1 MGQAMT
7 DKRIAVIG
15 AGIGGLACALALQA
29 RGIAATI
36 YEQTPEL
43 TEIGAAIALSANGT
57 RELQRLGCL
66 PALEARSC
74 EPTELIWRGWRNQD
88 RVAAHPVRKDHAY
101 RNTFGAPYLGIHRA
115 DLQKAMHA
123 QLTGEMVRLDHRLTE
138 LRETEQGIRLDFS
151 HQDSVFADLVIGAD
165 GIKSRVRDYV
175 AGPDAIRY
183 SGTSAFRGIVPAVN
197 LPSLPD
203 PQAIQFWMGPD
214 AHLLHYAIG
223 PDGNDINYF
232 AVTEAPDEWPDPGR
246 WVIEAT
252 AQDQL
257 RPFAGWDKAVIEMV
271 GQSHQFARWA
281 LFITRPLR
289 HWHKGRA
296 VLIGDGAHA
305 MVPHHGQ
312 GANVSIED
320 AVTLAE
326 LIWAHGLDD
335 TQTLLT
341 RFARMRRLRT
351 LAIQKS
357 ATATNH
363 ALHLHDNQDLAGR
376 AVRLAQFPREF
387 GWIHNFDAH
396 AMAQAGALQRRL
408 RA

>member
-1 MGQAMT
+1 MT
-7 DKRIAVIG
+7 EKRIAIIG

-29 RGIAATI
+29 RGINASI
-36 YEQTPEL
+36 YEQSPQL

-66 PALEARSC
+66 PALEAASC

-88 RVAAHPVRKDHAY
+88 RIAAHPVRKDGAY
-101 RNTFGAPYLGIHRA
+101 RSTFGAPYFGIHRA
-115 DLQKAMHA
+115 DLQKLMRA
-123 QLTGEMVRLDHRLTE
+123 QLRGDVIHLDHRLTE
-138 LRETEQGIRLDFS
+138 LRETEQGVRLDFL

-165 GIKSRVRDYV
+165 GIKSRVRDHV
-175 AGPDAIRY
+175 AGPSAIRY
-183 SGTSAFRGIVPAVN
+183 SGTSAFRGIVPAVM
-197 LPSLPD
+197 LPALPD

-223 PDGNDINYF
+223 PNGNDVNYF
-232 AVTEAPDEWPDPGR
+232 AVTEGPNDWPDPNR

-252 AQDQL
+252 RQDHL
-257 RPFAGWDKAVIEMV
+257 KHFAGWDEAVSEMV
-271 GQSHQFARWA
+271 GQSHQFARWG

-326 LIWAHGLDD
+326 LIWAYGLND
-335 TQTLLT
+335 TETLLT

-363 ALHLHDNQDLAGR
+363 ALHLHDNQDLAAR
-376 AVRLAQFPREF
+376 AIRLARFPEEF
-387 GWIHNFDAH
+387 GWIHMFDAH
-396 AMAQAGALQRRL
+396 AVAQSSEVQRRL

>member
-1 MGQAMT
+1 MT
-7 DKRIAVIG
+7 DTRIAIIG
-15 AGIGGLACALALQA
+15 AGIGGLTCALALQA
-29 RGIAATI
+29 RGIHATI

-66 PALEARSC
+66 AALESASC

-88 RVAAHPVRKDHAY
+88 RIAAHPIRKDRAY
-101 RNTFGAPYLGIHRA
+101 RHTFGAPYFGIHRA
-115 DLQKAMHA
+115 DLQKAMRA
-123 QLTGEMVRLDHRLTE
+123 QLHDDVVCLDHRVTE
-138 LRETEQGIRLDFS
+138 LSETDQGVRLDFS
-151 HQDSVFADLVIGAD
+151 HQSPVFVDLAIGAD
-165 GIKSRVRDYV
+165 GIKSRVRDFI
-175 AGPDAIRY
+175 AGPGATRY
-183 SGTSAFRGIVPAVN
+183 SGTSAFRGIVPATH

-223 PDGNDINYF
+223 PNGADINYF
-232 AVTEAPDEWPDPGR
+232 AVTEGPDEWPDANR
-246 WVIEAT
+246 WVVEAT
-252 AQDQL
+252 PHDHL
-257 RPFAGWDKAVIEMV
+257 KPFEGWDEAVTEMV
-271 GQSHQFARWA
+271 SQSHQFARWG

-289 HWHKGRA
+289 HWHKGRV

-305 MVPHHGQ
+305 MLPHHGQ

-326 LIWAHGLDD
+326 MIWATGLKD
-335 TQTLLT
+335 TQDLLT
-341 RFARMRRLRT
+341 QFARMRRLRT

-357 ATATNH
+357 ATATNQ
-363 ALHLHDNQDLAGR
+363 ALHLHDDQDLAAR
-376 AVRLAQFPREF
+376 AARLARFPQEF
-387 GWIHNFDAH
+387 GWIHAFDAH
-396 AMAQAGALQRRL
+396 SIVQSGKAPQRL